1 MTVPSLQD
9 AQPLGAIRA
18 ASPAIALPAGP
29 GLTAAAYARCMGGI
43 IRREGLRWV
52 HQRGRFIS
60 ALVRPLVWLAIFA
73 AGFRFVLGV
82 SIIPPYETYIPYEVY
97 IAPGLIAMIELF
109 NGMQSSLSMVY
120 DREMGSMKTLMVSPF
135 PRWFLLLCK
144 LLAGVA
150 VAVVQSYLFLG
161 IAWFWE
167 IEPPAVGYF
176 AVLPALVLSGLM
188 LGALGLVLSSFIRQL
203 ENFAGVMNFV
213 IFPMF
218 FASSALY
225 PLWRVKESSLVLW
238 WVCQLNPFTSATE
251 LIRFALY
258 GQVDWIAA
266 AVVIGCS
273 AVFMALAAVGYD
285 PGRGLLARRAAAE

>member
-1 MTVPSLQD
+1 MNYIAPALAPAPVR
-9 AQPLGAIRA
+9 LG
-18 ASPAIALPAGP
+18 P
-29 GLTAAAYARCMGGI
+29 AAYALCMAGI
-43 IRREGLRWV
+43 VRREGLRWV

-97 IAPGLIAMIELF
+97 IAPGLVAMIQLF

-120 DREMGSMKTLMVSPF
+120 DREMGSMRTLMVSPF
-135 PRWFLLLCK
+135 PRWYLLLCK

-150 VAVVQSYLFLG
+150 VAVVQAYIFLG

-167 IEPPAVGYF
+167 IEPPLGGYI

-188 LGALGLVLSSFIRQL
+188 LGALGLVMSSFIKQL

-225 PLWRVKESSLVLW
+225 PLWRVKESSLFLW
-238 WVCQLNPFTSATE
+238 WVCTLNPFTSATE

-258 GQVDWIAA
+258 QKVDWISGL
-266 AVVIGCS
+266 VVVACS
-273 AVFMALAAVGYD
+273 VVFMAVAAVGYD
-285 PGRGLLARRAAAE
+285 PGRGMMARKGGAE